1 MQLADRDHQ
10 VERELQQWR
19 KLSAAPTEA
28 ADLKAL
34 VTEIM
39 SPGHGFVS
47 WRESH
52 GYAQRAEAVLPLLA
66 KTRESDPAAAMAL
79 SLHAMRRGWAVLQ
92 QSDDSDGDIG
102 GLVQAVGTEW
112 VAALE
117 GAGPQPAAFGDT
129 YLQLLLDD
137 PFGCFDT
144 VAAEAAMGEVAL
156 ARFRK
161 ALADS
166 WRKAA
171 DAVRTA
177 RAEHAAQ
184 VAKAVAAK
192 RRAPYRSRDAER
204 DMRMSTLQSMYLKQ
218 LEASGDIDGA
228 LAVMRQD
235 LSEGGDYHQITAF
248 LERHGRM
255 REAFANAEL
264 AYKAFPE
271 DWRVQDDLLCCY
283 ERDGWVEEALAL
295 RRRQFDTAPNVQRY
309 HQVLKAGAAAG
320 RDVQAFR
327 AELHAALVAAVSWAA
342 EEGFDS
348 YAWQIPCPLGPSWNA
363 GLTGGSGPSSARSRW
378 APHSAAVT

>member
-1 MQLADRDHQ
+1 MLNCKACLGFTVRYDENALSHASPLRSMSDIAPATQSNETSALVAALSDGALRGASSSAIFQRGQTYAASGAVEVSREEPGDTPAIYATVTGTEPYRTEVWIQEGEAGGACDCANAQDGWFCKHQVALALVWRARLSGESPALDEEARKKVQASAKRAKTVKDKRQALDDFLQARSSAELAQRLMQLADRDHQ

-144 VAAEAAMGEVAL
+144 VAAEAAMGEV
-156 ARFRK
+156 
-161 ALADS
+161 
-166 WRKAA
+166 
-171 DAVRTA
+171 
-177 RAEHAAQ
+177 
-184 VAKAVAAK
+184 
-192 RRAPYRSRDAER
+192 
-204 DMRMSTLQSMYLKQ
+204 
-218 LEASGDIDGA
+218 
-228 LAVMRQD
+228 
-235 LSEGGDYHQITAF
+235 
-248 LERHGRM
+248 
-255 REAFANAEL
+255 
-264 AYKAFPE
+264 
-271 DWRVQDDLLCCY
+271 
-283 ERDGWVEEALAL
+283 
-295 RRRQFDTAPNVQRY
+295 
-309 HQVLKAGAAAG
+309 
-320 RDVQAFR
+320 
-327 AELHAALVAAVSWAA
+327 
-342 EEGFDS
+342 
-348 YAWQIPCPLGPSWNA
+348 
-363 GLTGGSGPSSARSRW
+363 
-378 APHSAAVT
+378 